1 MRRKKTSVYDAHE
14 SKILQESSAFAE
26 FLTRK
31 GLLEDHSID
40 NEKVRKAKKSTTQK
54 AYHNTEVLLEQ
65 YRTITW
71 ILDCVPEDLSS
82 ELHVPQNNLE
92 ALASRIDVE
101 MSLENKRL
109 QNKLT
114 SAMKTKLLVDRIHD
128 ALGVLKKK
136 PDNGEDLYRLIY
148 NQYIDPVRRKSEELV
163 DMMHVSSRTYY
174 RMRSEAISVLSIRL
188 WSAPSSYID
197 DWLEILTIMEN
208 M

>member
-1 MRRKKTSVYDAHE
+1 MRRKKTSMYDAHE

-40 NEKVRKAKKSTTQK
+40 NEKVRKAKKTTAQK

-109 QNKLT
+109 QSKLT
-114 SAMKTKLLVDRIHD
+114 SAMKRNLTTEK
-128 ALGVLKKK
+128 
-136 PDNGEDLYRLIY
+136 
-148 NQYIDPVRRKSEELV
+148 
-163 DMMHVSSRTYY
+163 TYT
-174 RMRSEAISVLSIRL
+174 
-188 WSAPSSYID
+188 D
-197 DWLEILTIMEN
+197 
-208 M
+208 